1 MRYLTMLLLALSLS
15 ISAPAQADE
24 PAPDAGAASVV
35 TETPDVVEEAAP
47 APVAPDVVETADVPE
62 VVAGAPEVV
71 ETPAAVTPAEPAE
84 TPTPTVVDTTV
95 PETDAD
101 AGVLIGKL
109 LDAAVNGHWTI
120 FAGMLLLLLMW
131 FFNRMGLASKVGRD
145 YVPWVT
151 VGVGAV
157 GFVAIG
163 LATGANV
170 LDALKAGLLEGGVA
184 IALWELVFKRFTTH
198 RTDGTLRKEPE
209 APEAPE
215 ATPAS

>member
-24 PAPDAGAASVV
+24 PAPDAGTASVV

-47 APVAPDVVETADVPE
+47 APVAPDVVETADPE
-62 VVAGAPEVV
+62 VVAGTPEVV
-71 ETPAAVTPAEPAE
+71 ETPAVVTPAEPAE
-84 TPTPTVVDTTV
+84 TPTPTVVDTKV

-109 LDAAVNGHWTI
+109 LDAATNGHWTI
-120 FAGMLLLLLMW
+120 FAGLLLLLLMW

-198 RTDGTLRKEPE
+198 RTDGTIRKEPE
-209 APEAPE
+209 APVE